1 MHDSTVE
8 DRLRRI
14 LRQEGE
20 SLPFTL
26 TADELERRHTDR
38 RRARLGE
45 RRLLLAAGLAVVALG
60 ATFALSSGLLRG
72 PAVGTEAT
80 PSPSAV
86 PSISPSTSPSI
97 APSPTPEAT
106 TRVADPVGSE
116 GEAVLVVPVGSDRQ
130 RPDAFEVWRFHPA
143 TEVSVRLSTIPG
155 SVLPEDGWLEGGEDA
170 PKVSA
175 TGWLVIPFTRGLNAD
190 VNHPALAIVDIRAPE
205 GAAWILD
212 GYRAMTW
219 DETDKLVME
228 DGQVITIA
236 WPGSRHLEPFAAR
249 DSSIDIDGRSVATQ
263 EGARFL
269 ATQDEPASWGFVG
282 FDGVYTAAS
291 DLPPVYQRTG
301 LERPTGIDAHTLGMA
316 CDSGQPG
323 GCYLIE
329 NDPPHERLV
338 QWHHLETDGNLFDFA
353 WAADGASVWKLID
366 GGVVGGS
373 PTASLVYSTD
383 PASHVE
389 VNGVQ
394 VVDGW
399 SPRLLGISGEAS
411 AGQAAIVVIGDDRDL
426 ARFFV
431 LADGRVVEHD
441 GTAWFAGWA
450 ADPPAYDPD

>member
-1 MHDSTVE
+1 M
-8 DRLRRI
+8 
-14 LRQEGE
+14 
-20 SLPFTL
+20 
-26 TADELERRHTDR
+26 
-38 RRARLGE
+38 
-45 RRLLLAAGLAVVALG
+45 
-60 ATFALSSGLLRG
+60 
-72 PAVGTEAT
+72 
-80 PSPSAV
+80 
-86 PSISPSTSPSI
+86 
-97 APSPTPEAT
+97 
-106 TRVADPVGSE
+106 
-116 GEAVLVVPVGSDRQ
+116 PVGSDRQ
-130 RPDAFEVWRFHPA
+130 RPDAFEVWRFDPA
-143 TEVSVRLSTIPG
+143 TEVSVLASTIPG

-175 TGWLVIPFTRGLNAD
+175 TGWLVIPFTRGRNAD
-190 VNHPALAIVDIRAPE
+190 VNHPALAIVDIRAPA

-236 WPGSRHLEPFAAR
+236 WPGSRYLEPFAAR
-249 DSSIDIDGRSVATQ
+249 DSSVGIDGRSVATQ

-291 DLPPVYQRTG
+291 DLPPVHQRTG
-301 LERPTGIDAHTLGMA
+301 LERPTGVDAHTLGMA
-316 CDSGQPG
+316 CDGGQPG

-329 NDPPHERLV
+329 NDPPRERFV
-338 QWHHLETDGNLFDFA
+338 RWHHLEADGALHDFA
-353 WAADGASVWKLID
+353 WAVDGASVWTLID

-383 PASHVE
+383 PASRVE
-389 VNGVQ
+389 VNRVQ
-394 VVDGW
+394 VADGW

-411 AGQAAIVVIGDDRDL
+411 AGQAAIVAIGDDRGL